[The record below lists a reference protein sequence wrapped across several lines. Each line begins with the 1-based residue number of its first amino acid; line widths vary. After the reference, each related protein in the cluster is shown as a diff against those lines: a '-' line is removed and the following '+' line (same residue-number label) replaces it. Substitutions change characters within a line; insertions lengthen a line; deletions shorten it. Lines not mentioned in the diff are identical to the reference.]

1 MSNFINNLVNGNL
14 EDFRKDIFDTLYSK
28 AGEVLENRKKE
39 IASNLYS
46 QTETEE
52 QEQSE
57 EE

>member
-28 AGEVLENRKKE
+28 TGEVLENRKKE
-39 IASNLYS
+39 IAMNLYS
-46 QTETEE
+46 QNEAEE
-52 QEQSE
+52 QEHQE